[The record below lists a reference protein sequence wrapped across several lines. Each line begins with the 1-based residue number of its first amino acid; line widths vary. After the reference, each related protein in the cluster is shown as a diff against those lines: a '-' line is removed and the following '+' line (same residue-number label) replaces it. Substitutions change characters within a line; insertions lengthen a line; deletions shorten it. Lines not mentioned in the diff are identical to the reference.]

1 MENLYQRT
9 CLQFGQVY
17 HLVKYQLHLR
27 HHNTQKSLFKHTQHA
42 GRSLSEFL
50 SSDKIKFTSLKEN
63 LPKSQWKSLVHLSY
77 FIIEDTLYVQSQ
89 QHLNG
94 APLFPVKIFKDLNFE
109 TYHCGMKCTIS
120 NISKNRVMAVHA
132 WSVFEKIIRYLKR
145 WKLMTKSVFFRSI
158 LVQWYLQLGR

>member
-1 MENLYQRT
+1 MENLYQKT
-9 CLQFGQVY
+9 CPQFVQVY

-42 GRSLSEFL
+42 GRSLSEFV
-50 SSDKIKFTSLKEN
+50 SSDKITFTSLKEN
-63 LPKSQWKSLVHLSY
+63 LPKSQWQSLVHLSY

-94 APLFPVKIFKDLNFE
+94 APLIPVKIFKDLNFE

-120 NISKNRVMAVHA
+120 NLSKNNNDNFWWHDSSCMVT
-132 WSVFEKIIRYLKR
+132 F
-145 WKLMTKSVFFRSI
+145 WKD
-158 LVQWYLQLGR
+158 Y